1 MGVAARSVTLPRL
14 EPSGAEAIEQM
25 TVGEDGSCFCVGV
38 FQDAAWAS
46 RGLDALTQVGFAAE
60 SLSIVAKPNPEAV
73 RLIETTFGVGA
84 DDVEVDIQG
93 LGRTLAHGTLV
104 GTLQG
109 GDDALGRTGVAATMR
124 RAGFQAH
131 DGFIFETLTAR
142 GGVLVAI
149 DDEPRAADALAVMHA
164 YGGGNA
170 AIGAWR
176 GRV

>member
-1 MGVAARSVTLPRL
+1 MARY
-14 EPSGAEAIEQM
+14 
-25 TVGEDGSCFCVGV
+25 EDGPCFTVGV

-46 RGLDALTQVGFAAE
+46 RGLTALTGDGFPPAAI
-60 SLSIVAKPNPEAV
+60 SVLAKQAPDVAELVEK
-73 RLIETTFGVGA
+73 TFGAGA
-84 DDVEVDIQG
+84 GQAVVDVQG
-93 LGRTLAHGTLV
+93 LGAAVAHGPLV
-104 GTLQG
+104 EALQG
-109 GDDALGRTGVAATMR
+109 DDNALGATGVAATMR

-142 GGVLVAI
+142 GGVLVAVAG
-149 DDEPRAADALAVMHA
+149 EPRAADALALMHA